1 MKSYHLLAAV
11 IGCVALLTG
20 CAGYQ
25 RGSAVARELR
35 TIHIPAFENYTEYPM
50 VGASA
55 TQQFLDA
62 VIEDGTFTPMS
73 FETARLRTQVIIKSC
88 STDSVRYDR
97 DNLIVP
103 DEYYLTLTAELYI
116 FDAKTGETY
125 VDGKKIIATDTM
137 LTRNHYQTGI
147 NDAIPRVARRLA
159 RNLLDELQSIEQK

>member
-1 MKSYHLLAAV
+1 MKSYHLFT
-11 IGCVALLTG
+11 ALIVSIIVLSG

-25 RGSAVARELR
+25 RGSAVPRELR
-35 TIHIPAFENYTEYPM
+35 TIHIPAFENHTEYPM

-62 VIEDGTFTPMS
+62 VIEDGTFTPMT

-125 VDGKKIIATDTM
+125 VNGKKITATDTM

-159 RNLLDELQSIEQK
+159 RTLLDELQSIEQK